1 MGVYVYKTKPSH
13 VATALIA
20 LDDGSQIETEI
31 ALYQYAYKPYSWDDA
46 ANVKMRFS
54 SGVVACENAYARS
67 SKPVPKFGLTIG
79 SDNCIHERTP
89 SLFTTAGSVDIFD
102 DYVKYSAKVVKFL
115 KLPKGISVI
124 PDFNASVEEM
134 A

>member
-13 VATALIA
+13 IATALIA

-54 SGVVACENAYARS
+54 TGVVACENAYARS
-67 SKPVPKFGLTIG
+67 GKAVPKFGLTIA
-79 SDNCIHERTP
+79 SDGQVHESTP
-89 SLFTTAGSVDIFD
+89 ALFATDGSVDIFD

-115 KLPKGISVI
+115 KLPKGIK
-124 PDFNASVEEM
+124 NAPFEQMM

>member
-20 LDDGSQIETEI
+20 LDDGSQIEAEI
-31 ALYQYAYKPYSWDDA
+31 ALYQYAYKPYNWDDN
-46 ANVKMRFS
+46 ANIRMRFS

-67 SKPVPKFGLTIG
+67 SKAVPQYGLTIG
-79 SDNCIHERTP
+79 DEGRVYENNP
-89 SLFTTAGSVDIFD
+89 GLFTTGGSVDIFD

-115 KLPKGISVI
+115 KLPKGIFI
-124 PDFNASVEEM
+124 KEENA